1 MLSKKQ
7 LQELEESRM
16 TPKKLRA
23 IAEELADCATDNSM
37 WRKFGYVAGYVLT
50 HVNDD
55 DDDPVTPERLVEL
68 GGLVFS
74 NRPWCVSFQG
84 AEFAFSTDG
93 VLREISVAVAG
104 RTWPLELSGWLLP
117 PNMGE
122 VRQLLKRC
130 GAIKEAT

>member
-1 MLSKKQ
+1 MLTTDVREALEFCHNISKQ
-7 LQELEESRM
+7 
-16 TPKKLRA
+16 TPYS
-23 IAEELADCATDNSM
+23 LAA
-37 WRKFGYVAGYVLT
+37 AAAYVLAKEMLRLYPPGW
-50 HVNDD
+50 
-55 DDDPVTPERLVEL
+55 DDPVTPERLVEL

-117 PNMGE
+117 RNMKE
-122 VRQLLKRC
+122 ARELLKRF
-130 GAIKEAT
+130 GAIKEAQ